1 LKNDIRLTWDSLS
14 TPTVE
19 QQLSAKRVSS
29 TNCWIFKSPDES
41 LGFLM
46 TNVHEPLRYPE
57 LKNIDFLYVPIKI
70 LHYNGRNIE
79 LSRCLEIH
87 LDPECD
93 SELLAMVFDRMEDFQ
108 PNGKY
113 TSELMIKTLN
123 NAINLL
129 QRPKRPPSKQEV
141 IGAWGE
147 LLVLYSLIQASSHHT
162 EIIRMI
168 NGWESE
174 GGQRDIIDFRL
185 PFFEGGTVNEV
196 KTSSVSREHYIH
208 GLNQLI
214 IPEGFEKGWLTSI
227 LIRET
232 DGSTGLTCLGLLEK
246 IFNLFSGSEDEIIQ
260 QITTLEFKIENRG
273 AACRD
278 SRYYFMLTN
287 DSLRKIKMDEV
298 PIPTGSSEIKE
309 IEWLVDVSNI
319 EFDSIEINL

>member
-1 LKNDIRLTWDSLS
+1 MKNDIRLTWDSLS

-29 TNCWIFKSPDES
+29 TNCWIFKGPDES

-57 LKNIDFLYVPIKI
+57 LKNIEFLYVPIKI
-70 LHYNGRNIE
+70 LHYNGRKIE
-79 LSRCLEIH
+79 LPRCLEIH

-108 PNGKY
+108 PDGNY

-123 NAINLL
+123 NAIDLL
-129 QRPKRPPSKQEV
+129 KRPKRHPSKQEV
-141 IGAWGE
+141 IGVWGE
-147 LLVLYSLIQASSHHT
+147 LLVLYSLIQTSNNHT
-162 EIIRMI
+162 EIIRII

-174 GGQRDIIDFRL
+174 GIQRDIIDFRL

-196 KTSSVSREHYIH
+196 KTSSVSREHHIH

-214 IPEGFEKGWLTSI
+214 IPEGFDKGWLTSI

-232 DGSTGLTCLGLLEK
+232 DGSSGITCLGLLEK
-246 IFNLFSGSEDEIIQ
+246 IINLFSGSEDEIIQ
-260 QITTLEFKIENRG
+260 QIATLESKIENRG
-273 AACRD
+273 IVCRD
-278 SRYYFMLTN
+278 SRYFFMLTN
-287 DSLRKIKMDEV
+287 DSVRKIKMSEV
-298 PIPTGSSEIKE
+298 PIPTGSREIKE

-319 EFDSIEINL
+319 EFESFEINF

>member
-1 LKNDIRLTWDSLS
+1 MS

-29 TNCWIFKSPDES
+29 TNCWIFKNPDGA

-46 TNVHEPLRYPE
+46 TNVHEPVKYPE
-57 LKNIDFLYVPIKI
+57 LKNIDFLFVPIKI
-70 LHYNGRNIE
+70 LHFNGRNIE

-93 SELLAMVFDRMEDFQ
+93 SELLTMVFDRMEDFQ
-108 PNGKY
+108 PDGKY

-129 QRPKRPPSKQEV
+129 QRPKRPPSKEEV

-147 LLVLYSLIQASSHHT
+147 LVILFSLIKTSSNHS
-162 EIIRMI
+162 EKIRMI

-174 GGQRDIIDFRL
+174 GRQRDIIDFRL

-196 KTSSVSREHYIH
+196 KTSTVSREHHIH
-208 GLNQLI
+208 GLNQLV
-214 IPEGFEKGWLTSI
+214 IPEGFESGWLTSI

-232 DGSTGLTCLGLLEK
+232 DGSTGLTCLDLLDK
-246 IFNLFSGSEDEIIQ
+246 IMNLFEGSEDEIIQ
-260 QITTLEFKIENRG
+260 QITTLEFKIGNRG
-273 AACRD
+273 IACRD

-287 DSLRKIKMDEV
+287 DSLRKIQMTEV
-298 PIPTGSSEIKE
+298 PVPTGSSEIIE
-309 IEWLVDVSNI
+309 IEWLVDVSNLDF
-319 EFDSIEINL
+319 ESFNVNL